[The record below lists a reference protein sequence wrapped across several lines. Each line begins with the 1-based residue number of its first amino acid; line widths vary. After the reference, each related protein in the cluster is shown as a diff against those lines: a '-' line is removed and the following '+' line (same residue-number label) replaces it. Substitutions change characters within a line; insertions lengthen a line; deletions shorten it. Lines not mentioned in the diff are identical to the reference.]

1 MWKCDCLQSKS
12 GKGIGASIISIFN
25 SLHENILQIFG
36 CLTYQQFAHGWYN
49 STHCH
54 PVSSVR
60 AVVIIS
66 PSTQT
71 IFKHCFISDDDDLCQ
86 PVAGYEVEYCLQR
99 ITKKIIEM

>member
-1 MWKCDCLQSKS
+1 MK
-12 GKGIGASIISIFN
+12 IF
-25 SLHENILQIFG
+25 LQIFG
-36 CLTYQQFAHGWYN
+36 CLTYQQFAHGCYN

-99 ITKKIIEM
+99 ITKKNHRNVKVRVSNEAVKNLI